1 MSQNKQQIS
10 TTEGKLCATVNFNW
24 FLKDAE
30 KFENGT
36 RSEPVPATFKALV
49 NGKEAF
55 EELHERIENAQH
67 SIDIAIWGFQ
77 PSMHFKRDGKSP
89 CIGDLLIQ
97 KALEGKKVRI
107 LVWSLPGNIQTFSE
121 ANLGN
126 KPGVW
131 LKDKVEG
138 VTSEQVDYDR
148 WWYEAIQGE
157 LDEVIVNAKT
167 DGIVHV
173 WEAHEIEKHEKL
185 VEFTKS
191 PKRTNLIYKNRK
203 VAPQNED
210 FKPRIL
216 PDGRKV
222 NHSFKDTEL
231 PDGKGTLTDGSYDFA
246 LKKFKSHH
254 QKTVLIDY
262 EIPELA
268 VGFVLEHNMV
278 DNYWD
283 DSNHSLKTT
292 LPNKGKNSPT
302 PLQDVSSIVTGQVLW
317 DINHNFC
324 QSWDRQNNKQWGKD
338 PVDIGITGKRQ
349 SFTRDHYQ
357 PNPSLVDD
365 SKLVMAQIVRTYD
378 QPDIE
383 DIMKVYLKNIKQTTS
398 YIYTENQYFRFP
410 PLVREFISH
419 WETIKNNGRTE
430 GPIHW
435 FTVTNSSDEGIGA
448 GTYTTNEM
456 FKLLGKQDVMPGVA
470 RNIKLNELETQ
481 LGMAKKREFRLY
493 NESMKAPTAEGK
505 TVAAAEFE
513 KNQQEI
519 QRIEKE
525 IGEIKEKQQIEEKK
539 TQEAGKAGSAKKE
552 GELNQIESSEL
563 GQEEPNLTK
572 ELGYEISDT
581 PGIKA
586 HICTLMPKDENGKY
600 VHTYKKNGKDT
611 PAEVYVHSKVT
622 IMDDVFTV
630 ISSANLNTRSMQVDT
645 ELGIIMEC
653 ADVAE
658 GLRKRLWDLH
668 TNKNSAANPDD
679 MHDYAV
685 AKKAFN
691 IWKDLIRA
699 SKDSIELK
707 IAPECALREFYRAD
721 PTVSRSD

>member
-36 RSEPVPATFKALV
+36 QSEPVPATFKALV

-55 EELHERIENAQH
+55 EELHDRIANAQH

-107 LVWSLPGNIQTFSE
+107 LVWSLPGDIQTFSE

-138 VTSEQVDYDR
+138 VTSAQVDYDR
-148 WWYEAIQGE
+148 WWYEAIRGNF
-157 LDEVIVNAKT
+157 DNVIRRS
-167 DGIVHV
+167 DIYGI
-173 WEAHEIEKHEKL
+173 IYTTKKFEKL

-191 PKRTNLIYKNRK
+191 SNRTNLVYKNRH
-203 VAPQNED
+203 VAKQENNYKD
-210 FKPRIL
+210 KTL
-216 PDGRKV
+216 PEEAQRLQKH
-222 NHSFKDTEL
+222 NFKDETL
-231 PDGKGTLTDGSYDFA
+231 PKNAYKYA
-246 LKKFKSHH
+246 LKYAPSHH

-435 FTVTNSSDEGIGA
+435 FTVTNSSDEGIGV

-470 RNIKLNELETQ
+470 RNIKLNELEAQ
-481 LGMAKKREFRLY
+481 LGMAKRSEVRLY

-505 TVAAAEFE
+505 AVAAAEFE

-525 IGEIKEKQQIEEKK
+525 IGEIKAKQHEEQK
-539 TQEAGKAGSAKKE
+539 TQEAGKAGPTKKE

-572 ELGYEISDT
+572 ELGYEVSDT

-653 ADVAE
+653 AEVAE

>member
-36 RSEPVPATFKALV
+36 QSEPVPATFKALV

-55 EELHERIENAQH
+55 EELHDRIANAQH

-107 LVWSLPGNIQTFSE
+107 LVWSLPGDIQTFSE

-131 LKDKVEG
+131 VKDKVEG
-138 VTSEQVDYDR
+138 VTSAQVDYDR
-148 WWYEAIQGE
+148 WWYEAIRGNF
-157 LDEVIVNAKT
+157 DNVIRRS
-167 DGIVHV
+167 DIYGI
-173 WEAHEIEKHEKL
+173 IYTTKKFEKL

-191 PKRTNLIYKNRK
+191 SNRTNLVYKNRH
-203 VAPQNED
+203 VAKQENNYKD
-210 FKPRIL
+210 KTL
-216 PDGRKV
+216 PEEAQRLQKH
-222 NHSFKDTEL
+222 NFKDETL
-231 PDGKGTLTDGSYDFA
+231 PKNAYKYA
-246 LKKFKSHH
+246 LKYAPSHH

-378 QPDIE
+378 QPNIE

-481 LGMAKKREFRLY
+481 LGMAKRSEVRLY

-505 TVAAAEFE
+505 AVAAAEFE

-525 IGEIKEKQQIEEKK
+525 IGEIKAKQHEEQK
-539 TQEAGKAGSAKKE
+539 TQEAEKAGPTKKE

-685 AKKAFN
+685 AKEAFKK
-691 IWKDLIRA
+691 WGKLIKA
-699 SKDSIELK
+699 SKEAVELK
-707 IAPECALREFYRAD
+707 NSPACALREFHRDD
-721 PTVSRSD
+721 PKVSRSD

>member
-1 MSQNKQQIS
+1 MSQNKQQVS
-10 TTEGKLCATVNFNW
+10 TTESKLCATVNFNW

-36 RSEPVPATFKALV
+36 QSEPVPATFKALV

-55 EELHERIENAQH
+55 EELHDRIANAQH
-67 SIDIAIWGFQ
+67 SIDNAIWGFQ
-77 PSMHFKRDGKSP
+77 PSMYFKRDGKSP

-107 LVWSLPGNIQTFSE
+107 LVWSLPGDIQTFSE

-138 VTSEQVDYDR
+138 VTSAQVDYDH
-148 WWYEAIQGE
+148 WWYEAIRGNF
-157 LDEVIVNAKT
+157 DDVIISS
-167 DGIVHV
+167 DIYGI
-173 WEAHEIEKHEKL
+173 IYTTKKFEKL

-191 PKRTNLIYKNRK
+191 SNRTNLVYKNRH
-203 VAPQNED
+203 VAKQENNYKD
-210 FKPRIL
+210 KTL
-216 PDGRKV
+216 PEEAQRLQKH
-222 NHSFKDTEL
+222 NFKDETL
-231 PDGKGTLTDGSYDFA
+231 PKNAYKYA
-246 LKKFKSHH
+246 LKYAPSHH

-283 DSNHSLKTT
+283 DSNHSLRTT
-292 LPNKGKNSPT
+292 LPNIGKNSPT

-324 QSWDRQNNKQWGKD
+324 QSWDRQNNKQWGND

-349 SFTRDHYQ
+349 AFTREHYQ

-410 PLVREFISH
+410 PLVREFIAY
-419 WETIKNNGRTE
+419 WEKIKNNGRTE

-435 FTVTNSSDEGIGA
+435 FTVTNSSDEGIGK

-456 FKLLGKQDVMPGVA
+456 FKLLGRQDVMPGVA
-470 RNIKLNELETQ
+470 RNVKLSELEAQ
-481 LGMAKKREFRLY
+481 LGMARKSEFRLY
-493 NESMKAPTAEGK
+493 NERMRAPTPEGK
-505 TVAAAEFE
+505 AVAAAEFE

-519 QRIEKE
+519 QKIEKE
-525 IGEIKEKQQIEEKK
+525 IGEIKAKQQIEEKK
-539 TQEAGKAGSAKKE
+539 TQEAEKAGSTKQE

-572 ELGYEISDT
+572 ELGYEVSDT

-586 HICTLMPKDENGKY
+586 HICTLMPKDEKGKY

-668 TNKNSAANPDD
+668 TNKNFAANPDD

-685 AKKAFN
+685 AEEAFRKWGELIKAN
-691 IWKDLIRA
+691 KRA
-699 SKDSIELK
+699 QKGNGVAK
-707 IAPECALREFYRAD
+707 CALREFYRAD

>member
-36 RSEPVPATFKALV
+36 QSEPVPATFKALV

-55 EELHERIENAQH
+55 EELHDRIANAQH

-107 LVWSLPGNIQTFSE
+107 LVWSLPGDIQTFSE

-131 LKDKVEG
+131 VKDKVEG
-138 VTSEQVDYDR
+138 VTSAQVDYDR
-148 WWYEAIQGE
+148 WWYEAIRGNF
-157 LDEVIVNAKT
+157 DNVIRRS
-167 DGIVHV
+167 DIYGI
-173 WEAHEIEKHEKL
+173 IYTTKKFEKL

-191 PKRTNLIYKNRK
+191 SNRTNLVYKNRH
-203 VAPQNED
+203 VAKQENNYKD
-210 FKPRIL
+210 KTL
-216 PDGRKV
+216 PEEAQRLQKH
-222 NHSFKDTEL
+222 NFKDETL
-231 PDGKGTLTDGSYDFA
+231 PKNAYKYA
-246 LKKFKSHH
+246 LKYAPSHH

-435 FTVTNSSDEGIGA
+435 FTVTNSSDEGIGV

-470 RNIKLNELETQ
+470 RNIKLNELEAQ

-505 TVAAAEFE
+505 AVANAEFE
-513 KNQQEI
+513 KNQKEI

-525 IGEIKEKQQIEEKK
+525 IGEIKAKQHEEQK
-539 TQEAGKAGSAKKE
+539 TQEAGKAGSTKKE
-552 GELNQIESSEL
+552 GELNQIESFEL

-572 ELGYEISDT
+572 ELGYEVSDT

-668 TNKNSAANPDD
+668 TNKNFAANPDD

-685 AKKAFN
+685 AVKTFEAWGK
-691 IWKDLIRA
+691 LIKA
-699 SKDSIELK
+699 SKRAQK
-707 IAPECALREFYRAD
+707 GNGVAKCALREFYRAD

>member
-55 EELHERIENAQH
+55 EELHDRIANAQH

-203 VAPQNED
+203 VAPQSED
-210 FKPRIL
+210 FKPRVL

-222 NHSFKDTEL
+222 NHSFEDTEL
-231 PDGKGTLTDGSYDFA
+231 PDGSYNFA

-262 EIPELA
+262 ETPELA

-338 PVDIGITGKRQ
+338 PVDIGITEKRKAF
-349 SFTRDHYQ
+349 SREHYQ
-357 PNPSLVDD
+357 PNPSLVND

-378 QPDIE
+378 QPNIE
-383 DIMKVYLKNIKQTTS
+383 DIMKVYLNNITQTTS

-410 PLVREFISH
+410 PLVREFIAY
-419 WETIKNNGRTE
+419 WETIKNKGRTK

-435 FTVTNSSDEGIGA
+435 FTVTNSSDEGIGV

-456 FKLLGKQDVMPGVA
+456 FKLLGRQEVMPGVA
-470 RNIKLNELETQ
+470 REI
-481 LGMAKKREFRLY
+481 KREELGVELGKCKVNQAILY
-493 NESMKAPTAEGK
+493 NLAIRSPTSGER
-505 TVAAAEFE
+505 AALEE
-513 KNQQEI
+513 KYEANEQEI
-519 QRIEKE
+519 KRIEKE
-525 IGEIKEKQQIEEKK
+525 IANIDLKQRKAEIKQAEQK
-539 TQEAGKAGSAKKE
+539 TQNNENSQHPNAIE
-552 GELNQIESSEL
+552 NQELS
-563 GQEEPNLTK
+563 QEEANLTK

-668 TNKNSAANPDD
+668 TNKNSAANLDD

-685 AKKAFN
+685 AKEAFKKWGKLIEAN
-691 IWKDLIRA
+691 KRSQKDGN
-699 SKDSIELK
+699 S
-707 IAPECALREFYRAD
+707 PECALREFSRDD
-721 PTVSRSD
+721 PKVSRSD

>member
-36 RSEPVPATFKALV
+36 QSEPVPATFKALV
-49 NGKEAF
+49 NGKEVF
-55 EELHERIENAQH
+55 EELHDRIANAQH

-107 LVWSLPGNIQTFSE
+107 LVWSLPGDIQTFSE

-138 VTSEQVDYDR
+138 VTSAQVDYDR
-148 WWYEAIQGE
+148 WWYEAIRGNF
-157 LDEVIVNAKT
+157 DNVIRRS
-167 DGIVHV
+167 DIYGI
-173 WEAHEIEKHEKL
+173 IYTTKKFEKL

-191 PKRTNLIYKNRK
+191 SNRTNLVYKNRH
-203 VAPQNED
+203 VAKQENNYKD
-210 FKPRIL
+210 KTL
-216 PDGRKV
+216 PEEAQRLQKH
-222 NHSFKDTEL
+222 NFKDETL
-231 PDGKGTLTDGSYDFA
+231 PKNAYKYA
-246 LKKFKSHH
+246 LKYAPSHH

-435 FTVTNSSDEGIGA
+435 FTVTNSSDEGIGV

-470 RNIKLNELETQ
+470 RNIKLNELEAQ

-505 TVAAAEFE
+505 AVAAAEFE

-525 IGEIKEKQQIEEKK
+525 IGEIKAKQHEEQK
-539 TQEAGKAGSAKKE
+539 TQEAGKAGPTKKE

-668 TNKNSAANPDD
+668 TNKNFAANPDD

-685 AKKAFN
+685 AEGAFKEWQRLINENKKN
-691 IWKDLIRA
+691 MGDK
-699 SKDSIELK
+699 SPK
-707 IAPECALREFYRAD
+707 CALREFYRAD

>member
-36 RSEPVPATFKALV
+36 QSEPVPATFKALV

-55 EELHERIENAQH
+55 EELHDRIANAQH

-107 LVWSLPGNIQTFSE
+107 LVWSLPGDIQTFSE

-138 VTSEQVDYDR
+138 VTSAQVDYDR
-148 WWYEAIQGE
+148 WWYEAIRGNF
-157 LDEVIVNAKT
+157 DNVIRRS
-167 DGIVHV
+167 DIYGI
-173 WEAHEIEKHEKL
+173 IYTTKKFEKL

-191 PKRTNLIYKNRK
+191 SNRTNLVYKNRH
-203 VAPQNED
+203 VAKQENNYKD
-210 FKPRIL
+210 KTL
-216 PDGRKV
+216 PEEAQRLQKH
-222 NHSFKDTEL
+222 NFKDETL
-231 PDGKGTLTDGSYDFA
+231 PKNAYKYA
-246 LKKFKSHH
+246 LKYAPSHH

-435 FTVTNSSDEGIGA
+435 FTVTNSSDEGIGV

-470 RNIKLNELETQ
+470 RNIKLNELEAQ

-505 TVAAAEFE
+505 AVAAAEFE

-525 IGEIKEKQQIEEKK
+525 IGEIKAKQHEEQK
-539 TQEAGKAGSAKKE
+539 TQEAGKAGPAKKE

-668 TNKNSAANPDD
+668 TNKNFAANPDD

-685 AKKAFN
+685 AVKTFEAWGK
-691 IWKDLIRA
+691 LIKA
-699 SKDSIELK
+699 SKRAQK
-707 IAPECALREFYRAD
+707 GNGVAKCALREFYRAD

>member
-36 RSEPVPATFKALV
+36 QSEPVPATFKALV

-55 EELHERIENAQH
+55 EELHDRIANAQH

-107 LVWSLPGNIQTFSE
+107 LVWSLPGDIQTFSE

-131 LKDKVEG
+131 VKDKVEG
-138 VTSEQVDYDR
+138 VTSAQVDYDR
-148 WWYEAIQGE
+148 WWYEAIRGNF
-157 LDEVIVNAKT
+157 DNVIRRS
-167 DGIVHV
+167 DIYGI
-173 WEAHEIEKHEKL
+173 IYTTKKFEKL

-191 PKRTNLIYKNRK
+191 SNRTNLVYKNRH
-203 VAPQNED
+203 VAKQENNYKD
-210 FKPRIL
+210 KTL
-216 PDGRKV
+216 PEEAQRLQKH
-222 NHSFKDTEL
+222 NFKDETL
-231 PDGKGTLTDGSYDFA
+231 PKNAYKYA
-246 LKKFKSHH
+246 LKYAPSHH

-435 FTVTNSSDEGIGA
+435 FTVTNSSDEGIGV

-470 RNIKLNELETQ
+470 RNIKLNELEAQ

-505 TVAAAEFE
+505 AVAAAEFE

-525 IGEIKEKQQIEEKK
+525 IGEIKAKQHEEQK
-539 TQEAGKAGSAKKE
+539 TQEAGKAGPAKKE

-622 IMDDVFTV
+622 IMDDVFTI

-668 TNKNSAANPDD
+668 TNKNFAANPDD

-685 AKKAFN
+685 AEEAFRKWGELIKAN
-691 IWKDLIRA
+691 KRA
-699 SKDSIELK
+699 QKGNGVAK
-707 IAPECALREFYRAD
+707 CALREFYRAA
-721 PTVSRSD
+721 PSVSKSD

>member
-36 RSEPVPATFKALV
+36 QSEPVPATFKALV

-55 EELHERIENAQH
+55 EELHDRIANAQH

-126 KPGVW
+126 KPGV
-131 LKDKVEG
+131 LKNKVAG
-138 VTSEQVDYDR
+138 VTSEQLDYDR
-148 WWYEAIQGE
+148 WWYEAIRGNF
-157 LDEVIVNAKT
+157 DNVIRRS
-167 DGIVHV
+167 DIYGI
-173 WEAHEIEKHEKL
+173 IYTTKKFEKL

-191 PKRTNLIYKNRK
+191 SNRTNLVYKNRH
-203 VAPQNED
+203 VAKQENNYKD
-210 FKPRIL
+210 KTL
-216 PDGRKV
+216 PEEAQRLQKH
-222 NHSFKDTEL
+222 NFKDETL
-231 PDGKGTLTDGSYDFA
+231 PKNAYKYA
-246 LKKFKSHH
+246 LKYAPSHH

-435 FTVTNSSDEGIGA
+435 FTVTNSSDEGIGV

-470 RNIKLNELETQ
+470 REI
-481 LGMAKKREFRLY
+481 KREELGVELGKCKVNQAILY
-493 NESMKAPTAEGK
+493 NLAIRSPTSGER
-505 TVAAAEFE
+505 AALEE
-513 KNQQEI
+513 KYEANEQEI
-519 QRIEKE
+519 KRIEKE
-525 IGEIKEKQQIEEKK
+525 IANIDLKQRKAEIKQAEQK
-539 TQEAGKAGSAKKE
+539 TQNNENIQHPNAIE
-552 GELNQIESSEL
+552 NQELS
-563 GQEEPNLTK
+563 QEEANLTK

-622 IMDDVFTV
+622 IMDDVFTI

-668 TNKNSAANPDD
+668 TNKNFAANPDD

-685 AKKAFN
+685 AEEAFRKWGELIKAN
-691 IWKDLIRA
+691 KRA
-699 SKDSIELK
+699 QKGNGVAK
-707 IAPECALREFYRAD
+707 CALREFYRAA
-721 PTVSRSD
+721 PSVSKSD

>member
-36 RSEPVPATFKALV
+36 QSEPVPATFKALV

-55 EELHERIENAQH
+55 EELHDRIANAQH

-107 LVWSLPGNIQTFSE
+107 LVWSLPGDIQTFSE

-131 LKDKVEG
+131 VKDKVEG
-138 VTSEQVDYDR
+138 VTSAQVDYDR
-148 WWYEAIQGE
+148 WWYEAIRGNF
-157 LDEVIVNAKT
+157 DNVIRRS
-167 DGIVHV
+167 DIYGI
-173 WEAHEIEKHEKL
+173 IYTTKKFEKL

-191 PKRTNLIYKNRK
+191 SNRTNLVYKNRH
-203 VAPQNED
+203 VAKQENNYKD
-210 FKPRIL
+210 KTL
-216 PDGRKV
+216 PEEAQRLQKH
-222 NHSFKDTEL
+222 NFKDETL
-231 PDGKGTLTDGSYDFA
+231 PKNAYKYA
-246 LKKFKSHH
+246 LKYAPSHH

-378 QPDIE
+378 QPNIE

-470 RNIKLNELETQ
+470 RNIKLNELEAQ

-563 GQEEPNLTK
+563 RQEEPNLTK

-668 TNKNSAANPDD
+668 TNKNFAANPDD

-685 AKKAFN
+685 AKEAFK
-691 IWKDLIRA
+691 IWQQLIE
-699 SKDSIELK
+699 KNKQLK
-707 IAPECALREFYRAD
+707 EKGGSPDCALREFYRAD

>member
-36 RSEPVPATFKALV
+36 QSEPVPATFKALV

-55 EELHERIENAQH
+55 EELHDRIANAQH

-107 LVWSLPGNIQTFSE
+107 LVWSLPGDIQTFSE

-131 LKDKVEG
+131 VKDKVEG
-138 VTSEQVDYDR
+138 VTSAQVDYDR
-148 WWYEAIQGE
+148 WWYEAIRGNF
-157 LDEVIVNAKT
+157 DNVIRRS
-167 DGIVHV
+167 DIYGI
-173 WEAHEIEKHEKL
+173 IYTTKKFEKL

-191 PKRTNLIYKNRK
+191 SNRTNLVYKNRH
-203 VAPQNED
+203 VAKQENNYKD
-210 FKPRIL
+210 KTL
-216 PDGRKV
+216 PEEAQRLQKH
-222 NHSFKDTEL
+222 NFKDETL
-231 PDGKGTLTDGSYDFA
+231 PKNAYKYA
-246 LKKFKSHH
+246 LKYAPSHH

-435 FTVTNSSDEGIGA
+435 FTVTNSSDEGIGV

-470 RNIKLNELETQ
+470 RNIKLNELEAQ

-505 TVAAAEFE
+505 AVAAAEFE

-525 IGEIKEKQQIEEKK
+525 IGEIKAKQHEEQK
-539 TQEAGKAGSAKKE
+539 TQEAGKAGPTKKE

-572 ELGYEISDT
+572 ELGYEVSDT

-622 IMDDVFTV
+622 IMDDVFTI

-668 TNKNSAANPDD
+668 TNKNFAANPDD

-685 AKKAFN
+685 AEEAFRKWGELIKAN
-691 IWKDLIRA
+691 KRA
-699 SKDSIELK
+699 QKGNGVAK
-707 IAPECALREFYRAD
+707 CALREFYRAA
-721 PTVSRSD
+721 PSVSKSD

>member
-36 RSEPVPATFKALV
+36 QSEPVPATFKALV

-55 EELHERIENAQH
+55 EELHDRIANAQH

-107 LVWSLPGNIQTFSE
+107 LVWSLPGDIQTFSE

-131 LKDKVEG
+131 VKDKVEG
-138 VTSEQVDYDR
+138 VTSAQVDYDR
-148 WWYEAIQGE
+148 WWYEAIRGNF
-157 LDEVIVNAKT
+157 DNVIRRS
-167 DGIVHV
+167 DIYGI
-173 WEAHEIEKHEKL
+173 IYTTKKFEKL

-191 PKRTNLIYKNRK
+191 SNRTNLVYKNRH
-203 VAPQNED
+203 VAKQENNYKD
-210 FKPRIL
+210 KTL
-216 PDGRKV
+216 PEEAQRLQKH
-222 NHSFKDTEL
+222 NFKDETL
-231 PDGKGTLTDGSYDFA
+231 PKNAYKYA
-246 LKKFKSHH
+246 LKYAPSHH

-435 FTVTNSSDEGIGA
+435 FTVTNSSDEGIGV

-470 RNIKLNELETQ
+470 RNIKLNELEAQ

-505 TVAAAEFE
+505 AVAAAEFE

-525 IGEIKEKQQIEEKK
+525 IGEIKAKQHEEQK
-539 TQEAGKAGSAKKE
+539 TQEAGKAGPAKKE

-622 IMDDVFTV
+622 IMDDVLTV

-668 TNKNSAANPDD
+668 TNKNFAANPDD

-685 AKKAFN
+685 AKEAFRK
-691 IWKDLIRA
+691 WGELIKA
-699 SKDSIELK
+699 SKEAVELK
-707 IAPECALREFYRAD
+707 NSPACALREFHRDD
-721 PTVSRSD
+721 PKVSRSD

>member
-36 RSEPVPATFKALV
+36 QSEPVPATFKALV

-55 EELHERIENAQH
+55 EELHDRIANAQH

-107 LVWSLPGNIQTFSE
+107 LVWSLPGDIQTFSE

-131 LKDKVEG
+131 VKDKVEG
-138 VTSEQVDYDR
+138 VTSAQVDYDR
-148 WWYEAIQGE
+148 WWYEAIRGNF
-157 LDEVIVNAKT
+157 DNVIRRS
-167 DGIVHV
+167 DIYGI
-173 WEAHEIEKHEKL
+173 IYTTKKFEKL

-191 PKRTNLIYKNRK
+191 SNRTNLVYKNRH
-203 VAPQNED
+203 VAKQENNYKD
-210 FKPRIL
+210 KTL
-216 PDGRKV
+216 PEEAQRLQKH
-222 NHSFKDTEL
+222 NFKDETL
-231 PDGKGTLTDGSYDFA
+231 PKNAYKYA
-246 LKKFKSHH
+246 LKYAPSHH

-292 LPNKGKNSPT
+292 LPNIGKNSPT

-324 QSWDRQNNKQWGKD
+324 QSWDRQNNKQWGND

-349 SFTRDHYQ
+349 AFTREHYQ
-357 PNPSLVDD
+357 PNPSLVDEC
-365 SKLVMAQIVRTYD
+365 KLVMAQIVRTYD

-410 PLVREFISH
+410 PLVREFIAY
-419 WETIKNNGRTE
+419 WEKIKNNGRTE

-435 FTVTNSSDEGIGA
+435 FTVTNSSDEGIGK

-470 RNIKLNELETQ
+470 RNIKLNELEAQ

-685 AKKAFN
+685 AKEAFKKWGKLIEAN
-691 IWKDLIRA
+691 KRSQKDGN
-699 SKDSIELK
+699 S
-707 IAPECALREFYRAD
+707 PECALREFSRDD
-721 PTVSRSD
+721 PKVSRSD

>member
-36 RSEPVPATFKALV
+36 QSEPVPATFKALV

-55 EELHERIENAQH
+55 EELHDRIANAQH

-107 LVWSLPGNIQTFSE
+107 LVWSLPGDIQTFSE

-138 VTSEQVDYDR
+138 VTSAQVDYDR
-148 WWYEAIQGE
+148 WWYEAIRGNF
-157 LDEVIVNAKT
+157 DNVIRRS
-167 DGIVHV
+167 DIYGI
-173 WEAHEIEKHEKL
+173 IYTTKKFEKL

-191 PKRTNLIYKNRK
+191 SNRTNLVYKNRH
-203 VAPQNED
+203 VAKQENNYKD
-210 FKPRIL
+210 KTL
-216 PDGRKV
+216 PEEAQRLQKH
-222 NHSFKDTEL
+222 NFKDETL
-231 PDGKGTLTDGSYDFA
+231 PKYA
-246 LKKFKSHH
+246 LKYAPSHH

-435 FTVTNSSDEGIGA
+435 FTVTNSSDEGIGV

-470 RNIKLNELETQ
+470 RNIKLNELEAQ
-481 LGMAKKREFRLY
+481 LGMAKRSEVRLY

-505 TVAAAEFE
+505 AVAAAEFE

-525 IGEIKEKQQIEEKK
+525 IGEIKAKQHEEQK
-539 TQEAGKAGSAKKE
+539 TQEAGKAGPTKKE

-572 ELGYEISDT
+572 ELGYEVSDT

-653 ADVAE
+653 AEVAE

>member
-55 EELHERIENAQH
+55 EELHDRIANAQH

-107 LVWSLPGNIQTFSE
+107 LVWSLPGDIQTFSE

-138 VTSEQVDYDR
+138 VTSAQVDYDR
-148 WWYEAIQGE
+148 WWYEAIRGNF
-157 LDEVIVNAKT
+157 DNVIRRS
-167 DGIVHV
+167 DIYGI
-173 WEAHEIEKHEKL
+173 IYTTKKFEKL

-191 PKRTNLIYKNRK
+191 SNRTNLVYKNRH
-203 VAPQNED
+203 VAKQENNYKD
-210 FKPRIL
+210 KTL
-216 PDGRKV
+216 PEEAQRLQKH
-222 NHSFKDTEL
+222 NFKDETL
-231 PDGKGTLTDGSYDFA
+231 PKNAYKYA
-246 LKKFKSHH
+246 LKYAPSHH

-435 FTVTNSSDEGIGA
+435 FTVTNSSDEGIGV

-470 RNIKLNELETQ
+470 RNIKLNELEAQ
-481 LGMAKKREFRLY
+481 LGMAKRSEVRLY

-505 TVAAAEFE
+505 AVAAAEFE

-525 IGEIKEKQQIEEKK
+525 IGEIKAKQHEEQK
-539 TQEAGKAGSAKKE
+539 TQEAGKAGPTKKE

-572 ELGYEISDT
+572 ELGYEVSDT

>member
-1 MSQNKQQIS
+1 MSQNKQQVS
-10 TTEGKLCATVNFNW
+10 TTESKLCATVNFNW

-36 RSEPVPATFKALV
+36 QSKPVPATFKALV

-55 EELHERIENAQH
+55 EELHDRIANAQH

-107 LVWSLPGNIQTFSE
+107 LVWSLPGDIQTFSE

-131 LKDKVEG
+131 FKDKVEG
-138 VTSEQVDYDR
+138 VTSAQVDYDY
-148 WWYEAIQGE
+148 WWYEAIRGNF
-157 LDEVIVNAKT
+157 DDVIRRSDIYGIIYKT
-167 DGIVHV
+167 
-173 WEAHEIEKHEKL
+173 KKFEKL

-191 PKRTNLIYKNRK
+191 SNRTNLVYKNRH
-203 VAPQNED
+203 VAKQENNYKD
-210 FKPRIL
+210 KTL
-216 PDGRKV
+216 PEEAQRLQEH
-222 NHSFKDTEL
+222 NFKDETL
-231 PDGKGTLTDGSYDFA
+231 PKNAYKYA
-246 LKKFKSHH
+246 LKYAPSHH

-262 EIPELA
+262 EAPDIA

-292 LPNKGKNSPT
+292 LPNIGKNSPT

-324 QSWDRQNNKQWGKD
+324 QSWDRQNNKQWGND
-338 PVDIGITGKRQ
+338 PVDIGITEKRQ
-349 SFTRDHYQ
+349 AFTREHYQ
-357 PNPSLVDD
+357 PNPTLVDY

-410 PLVREFISH
+410 PLVREFITY

-435 FTVTNSSDEGIGA
+435 FTVTNSSDEGIGK

-456 FKLLGKQDVMPGVA
+456 FKLLGRQDVMPGVA
-470 RNIKLNELETQ
+470 RNVKLSELEAQ
-481 LGMAKKREFRLY
+481 LGMARKSEFRLY
-493 NESMKAPTAEGK
+493 NERMRAPTPEGK
-505 TVAAAEFE
+505 AVANAEFE
-513 KNQQEI
+513 KNRQEI
-519 QRIEKE
+519 QKIEKE
-525 IGEIKEKQQIEEKK
+525 IGEIKAKQQIEEKK
-539 TQEAGKAGSAKKE
+539 TQEAEKAGSTKKE

-586 HICTLMPKDENGKY
+586 HICTLMPKDEKGKY
-600 VHTYKKNGKDT
+600 VHTYKKNGKDI

-679 MHDYAV
+679 MYDYAV
-685 AKKAFN
+685 AKEAFK
-691 IWKDLIRA
+691 IWQQLIE
-699 SKDSIELK
+699 KNKQLK
-707 IAPECALREFYRAD
+707 EKGVSPDCALREFYRAD

>member
-36 RSEPVPATFKALV
+36 QSEPVPATFKALV

-55 EELHERIENAQH
+55 EELHDRIANAQH

-77 PSMHFKRDGKSP
+77 PSMYFKRDGKSP

-107 LVWSLPGNIQTFSE
+107 LVWSLPGDIQTFSE

-131 LKDKVEG
+131 VKDKVEG
-138 VTSEQVDYDR
+138 VTSAQVDYDR
-148 WWYEAIQGE
+148 WWYEAIRGNF
-157 LDEVIVNAKT
+157 DNVIRRS
-167 DGIVHV
+167 DIYGI
-173 WEAHEIEKHEKL
+173 IYTTKKFEKL

-191 PKRTNLIYKNRK
+191 SNRTNLVYKNRH
-203 VAPQNED
+203 VAKQENNYKD
-210 FKPRIL
+210 KTL
-216 PDGRKV
+216 PEEAQRLQKH
-222 NHSFKDTEL
+222 NFKDETL
-231 PDGKGTLTDGSYDFA
+231 PKNAYKYA
-246 LKKFKSHH
+246 LKYAPSHH

-410 PLVREFISH
+410 PLVREFIAY
-419 WETIKNNGRTE
+419 WEKIKNNGRTE

-435 FTVTNSSDEGIGA
+435 FTVTNSSDEGIGV

-470 RNIKLNELETQ
+470 RNIKLNELEAQ

-505 TVAAAEFE
+505 AVAAAEFE

-525 IGEIKEKQQIEEKK
+525 IGEIKAKQHEEQK
-539 TQEAGKAGSAKKE
+539 TQEAGKAGPTKKE

-572 ELGYEISDT
+572 ELGYEVSDT

-622 IMDDVFTV
+622 IMDDVFTI

-679 MHDYAV
+679 MHDYVVAV
-685 AKKAFN
+685 EAFDQ
-691 IWKDLIRA
+691 WLDLINKNKQA
-699 SKDSIELK
+699 KEK
-707 IAPECALREFYRAD
+707 NETPTCALREFYRAD

>member
-1 MSQNKQQIS
+1 MSQNKQQVS
-10 TTEGKLCATVNFNW
+10 TTESKLCATVNFNW

-36 RSEPVPATFKALV
+36 QSEPVPATFKALV

-55 EELHERIENAQH
+55 EELHDRIANAQH

-77 PSMHFKRDGKSP
+77 PSMYFKRDGKSP

-107 LVWSLPGNIQTFSE
+107 LVWSLPGDIQTFSE

-138 VTSEQVDYDR
+138 VTSAQVDYDH
-148 WWYEAIQGE
+148 WWYEAIRGNF
-157 LDEVIVNAKT
+157 DDVIISS
-167 DGIVHV
+167 DIYGI
-173 WEAHEIEKHEKL
+173 IYTTKKFEKL

-191 PKRTNLIYKNRK
+191 SNRTNLVYKNRH
-203 VAPQNED
+203 VAKQENNYKD
-210 FKPRIL
+210 KTL
-216 PDGRKV
+216 PEEAQRLQKH
-222 NHSFKDTEL
+222 NFKDETL
-231 PDGKGTLTDGSYDFA
+231 PKNAYKYA
-246 LKKFKSHH
+246 LKYAPSHH

-283 DSNHSLKTT
+283 DSNHSLRTT
-292 LPNKGKNSPT
+292 LPNIGKNSPT

-324 QSWDRQNNKQWGKD
+324 QSWDRQNNKQWGND

-349 SFTRDHYQ
+349 AFTREHYQ
-357 PNPSLVDD
+357 PNPSLVDEC
-365 SKLVMAQIVRTYD
+365 KLVMAQIVRTYD
-378 QPDIE
+378 QPNVE

-410 PLVREFISH
+410 PLVREFIAY
-419 WETIKNNGRTE
+419 WEKIKNNGRTE

-435 FTVTNSSDEGIGA
+435 FTVTNSSDEGIGK

-456 FKLLGKQDVMPGVA
+456 FKLLGRQDVMPGVA
-470 RNIKLNELETQ
+470 RNVKLSELEAQ
-481 LGMAKKREFRLY
+481 LGMARKSEFRLY
-493 NESMKAPTAEGK
+493 NERMRAPTPEGK
-505 TVAAAEFE
+505 AVANAEFE
-513 KNQQEI
+513 KNRQEI
-519 QRIEKE
+519 QKIEKE
-525 IGEIKEKQQIEEKK
+525 IGEIKAKQQIEEKK
-539 TQEAGKAGSAKKE
+539 TQEAEKAGSTKKE

-563 GQEEPNLTK
+563 RQEEPNLTK
-572 ELGYEISDT
+572 ELGYEVSDT

-586 HICTLMPKDENGKY
+586 HICTLMPKDEKGKY
-600 VHTYKKNGKDT
+600 VHTYKKDGKDT

-685 AKKAFN
+685 AEEAFRK
-691 IWKDLIRA
+691 WGELIKA
-699 SKDSIELK
+699 SKEAVELK
-707 IAPECALREFYRAD
+707 NSPTCALREFYRAD

>member
-36 RSEPVPATFKALV
+36 QSEPVPATFKALV

-55 EELHERIENAQH
+55 EELHDRIANAQH

-107 LVWSLPGNIQTFSE
+107 LVWSLPGDIQTFSE

-131 LKDKVEG
+131 VKDKVEG
-138 VTSEQVDYDR
+138 VTSAQVDYDR
-148 WWYEAIQGE
+148 WWYEAIRGNF
-157 LDEVIVNAKT
+157 DNVIRRS
-167 DGIVHV
+167 DIYGI
-173 WEAHEIEKHEKL
+173 IYTTKKFEKL

-191 PKRTNLIYKNRK
+191 SNRTNLVYKNRH
-203 VAPQNED
+203 VAKQENNYKD
-210 FKPRIL
+210 KTL
-216 PDGRKV
+216 PEEAQRLQKH
-222 NHSFKDTEL
+222 NFKDETL
-231 PDGKGTLTDGSYDFA
+231 PKNAYKYA
-246 LKKFKSHH
+246 LKYAPSHH

-435 FTVTNSSDEGIGA
+435 FTVTNSSDEGIGV

-470 RNIKLNELETQ
+470 RNIKLNELEAQ

-505 TVAAAEFE
+505 AVAAAEFE

-525 IGEIKEKQQIEEKK
+525 IGEIKAKQHEEQK
-539 TQEAGKAGSAKKE
+539 TQEAGKAGPAKKE

-668 TNKNSAANPDD
+668 TNKNFAANPDD

-685 AKKAFN
+685 AVKTFEAWGK
-691 IWKDLIRA
+691 LIKA
-699 SKDSIELK
+699 SKRAQK
-707 IAPECALREFYRAD
+707 GNGVAKCALREFYRAD

>member
-36 RSEPVPATFKALV
+36 QSEPVPATFKALV

-55 EELHERIENAQH
+55 EELHDRIANAQH

-107 LVWSLPGNIQTFSE
+107 LVWSLPGDIQTFSE

-131 LKDKVEG
+131 VKDKVEG
-138 VTSEQVDYDR
+138 VTSAQVDYDR
-148 WWYEAIQGE
+148 WWYEAIRGNF
-157 LDEVIVNAKT
+157 DNVIRRS
-167 DGIVHV
+167 DIYGI
-173 WEAHEIEKHEKL
+173 IYTTKKFEKL

-191 PKRTNLIYKNRK
+191 SNRTNLVYKNRH
-203 VAPQNED
+203 VAKQENNYKD
-210 FKPRIL
+210 KTL
-216 PDGRKV
+216 PEEAQRLQKH
-222 NHSFKDTEL
+222 NFKDETL
-231 PDGKGTLTDGSYDFA
+231 PKNAYKYA
-246 LKKFKSHH
+246 LKYAPSHH

-378 QPDIE
+378 QPNIE

-435 FTVTNSSDEGIGA
+435 FTVTNSSDEGIGV

-470 RNIKLNELETQ
+470 RNIKLNELEAQ

-505 TVAAAEFE
+505 AVAAAEFE

-525 IGEIKEKQQIEEKK
+525 IGEIKAKQHEEQK
-539 TQEAGKAGSAKKE
+539 TQEAEKAGPTKKE

-685 AKKAFN
+685 AKEAFKKWGKLIEAN
-691 IWKDLIRA
+691 KRSQKDGN
-699 SKDSIELK
+699 S
-707 IAPECALREFYRAD
+707 PECALREFSRDD
-721 PTVSRSD
+721 PKVSRSD

>member
-107 LVWSLPGNIQTFSE
+107 LVWSLPGDIQTFSE

-138 VTSEQVDYDR
+138 VTSAQVDYDR
-148 WWYEAIQGE
+148 WWYEAIRGNF
-157 LDEVIVNAKT
+157 DNVIRRS
-167 DGIVHV
+167 DIYGI
-173 WEAHEIEKHEKL
+173 IYTTKKFEKL

-191 PKRTNLIYKNRK
+191 SNRTNLVYKNRH
-203 VAPQNED
+203 VAKQENNYKD
-210 FKPRIL
+210 KTL
-216 PDGRKV
+216 PEEAQRLQKH
-222 NHSFKDTEL
+222 NFKDETL
-231 PDGKGTLTDGSYDFA
+231 PKNAYKYA
-246 LKKFKSHH
+246 LKYAPSHH

-435 FTVTNSSDEGIGA
+435 FTVTNSSDEGIGV

-470 RNIKLNELETQ
+470 RNIKLNELEAQ
-481 LGMAKKREFRLY
+481 LGMAKRSEVRLY

-505 TVAAAEFE
+505 AVAAAEFE

-525 IGEIKEKQQIEEKK
+525 IGEIKAKQQIEEKK
-539 TQEAGKAGSAKKE
+539 TQEAEKAGSTKKE

-586 HICTLMPKDENGKY
+586 HICTLMPKDEKGKY

-685 AKKAFN
+685 AEEAFRKWGELIKAN
-691 IWKDLIRA
+691 KRA
-699 SKDSIELK
+699 QKGNGVAK
-707 IAPECALREFYRAD
+707 CALREFYRAD

>member
-1 MSQNKQQIS
+1 MSQNKQQVS
-10 TTEGKLCATVNFNW
+10 TTESKLCATVNFNW

-36 RSEPVPATFKALV
+36 QSEPVPATFKALV

-55 EELHERIENAQH
+55 EELHDRIANAQH

-77 PSMHFKRDGKSP
+77 PSMYFKRDGKSP

-107 LVWSLPGNIQTFSE
+107 LVWSLPGDIQTFSE

-131 LKDKVEG
+131 FKDKVEG
-138 VTSEQVDYDR
+138 VTSAQVDYDY
-148 WWYEAIQGE
+148 WWYEAIRGNF
-157 LDEVIVNAKT
+157 DDVIRRSDIYGIIYKT
-167 DGIVHV
+167 
-173 WEAHEIEKHEKL
+173 KKFEKL

-191 PKRTNLIYKNRK
+191 SNRTNLVYKNRH
-203 VAPQNED
+203 VAKQENNYKD
-210 FKPRIL
+210 KTL
-216 PDGRKV
+216 PEEAQRLQKH
-222 NHSFKDTEL
+222 NFKDETL
-231 PDGKGTLTDGSYDFA
+231 PKNAYKYA
-246 LKKFKSHH
+246 LKYAPSHH

-292 LPNKGKNSPT
+292 LPNIGKNSPT

-324 QSWDRQNNKQWGKD
+324 QSWDRQNNKQWGND

-349 SFTRDHYQ
+349 AFTREHYQ
-357 PNPSLVDD
+357 PNPSLVDEC
-365 SKLVMAQIVRTYD
+365 KLVMAQIVRTYD
-378 QPDIE
+378 QPNVE

-410 PLVREFISH
+410 PLVREFIAY
-419 WETIKNNGRTE
+419 WEKIKNNGRTE

-470 RNIKLNELETQ
+470 RNIKLNELEAQ

-668 TNKNSAANPDD
+668 TNKNFAANPDD

-685 AKKAFN
+685 AEEAFRKWGELIKAN
-691 IWKDLIRA
+691 KRA
-699 SKDSIELK
+699 QKGNGVAK
-707 IAPECALREFYRAD
+707 CALREFYRAD

>member
-36 RSEPVPATFKALV
+36 QSEPVPATFKALV

-55 EELHERIENAQH
+55 EELHDRIANAQH

-107 LVWSLPGNIQTFSE
+107 LVWSLPGDIQTFSE

-131 LKDKVEG
+131 VKDKVEG
-138 VTSEQVDYDR
+138 VTSAQVDYDR
-148 WWYEAIQGE
+148 WWYEAIRGNF
-157 LDEVIVNAKT
+157 DNVIRRS
-167 DGIVHV
+167 DIYGI
-173 WEAHEIEKHEKL
+173 IYTTKKFEKL

-191 PKRTNLIYKNRK
+191 SNRTNLVYKNRH
-203 VAPQNED
+203 VAKQENNYKD
-210 FKPRIL
+210 KTL
-216 PDGRKV
+216 PEEAQRLQKH
-222 NHSFKDTEL
+222 NFKDETL
-231 PDGKGTLTDGSYDFA
+231 PKNAYKYA
-246 LKKFKSHH
+246 LKYAPSHH

-292 LPNKGKNSPT
+292 LPNIGKNSPT

-435 FTVTNSSDEGIGA
+435 FTVTNSSDEGIGV

-470 RNIKLNELETQ
+470 REI
-481 LGMAKKREFRLY
+481 KREELGVELGKCKVNQAILY
-493 NESMKAPTAEGK
+493 NLAIRSPTSGER
-505 TVAAAEFE
+505 AALEE
-513 KNQQEI
+513 KYEANEQEI
-519 QRIEKE
+519 KRIEKE
-525 IGEIKEKQQIEEKK
+525 IANIDLKQRKAEIKQAEQK
-539 TQEAGKAGSAKKE
+539 TQNNENIQHPNAIE
-552 GELNQIESSEL
+552 NQELS
-563 GQEEPNLTK
+563 QEEANLTK

-668 TNKNSAANPDD
+668 TNKNFAANPDD

-685 AKKAFN
+685 AKEAFRK
-691 IWKDLIRA
+691 WGELIKA
-699 SKDSIELK
+699 SKEAVELK
-707 IAPECALREFYRAD
+707 NSPACALREFHRDD
-721 PTVSRSD
+721 PKVSRSD

>member
-36 RSEPVPATFKALV
+36 QSEPVPATFKALV

-55 EELHERIENAQH
+55 EELHDRIANAQH

-107 LVWSLPGNIQTFSE
+107 LVWSLPGDIQTFSE

-131 LKDKVEG
+131 VKDKVEG
-138 VTSEQVDYDR
+138 VTSAQVDYDR
-148 WWYEAIQGE
+148 WWYEAIRGNF
-157 LDEVIVNAKT
+157 DNVIRRS
-167 DGIVHV
+167 DIYGI
-173 WEAHEIEKHEKL
+173 IYTTKKFEKL

-191 PKRTNLIYKNRK
+191 SNRTNLVYKNRH
-203 VAPQNED
+203 VAKQENNYKD
-210 FKPRIL
+210 KTL
-216 PDGRKV
+216 PEEAQRLQKH
-222 NHSFKDTEL
+222 NFKDETL
-231 PDGKGTLTDGSYDFA
+231 PKNAYKYA
-246 LKKFKSHH
+246 LKYAPSHH

-435 FTVTNSSDEGIGA
+435 FTVTNSSDEGIGV

-470 RNIKLNELETQ
+470 RNIKLNELEAQ

-505 TVAAAEFE
+505 AVAAAEFE

-525 IGEIKEKQQIEEKK
+525 IGEIKAKQHEEQK
-539 TQEAGKAGSAKKE
+539 TQEAGKAGPTKKE

-572 ELGYEISDT
+572 ELGYEVSDT

-679 MHDYAV
+679 MHDYEVTEGAFKEWQRLINEN
-685 AKKAFN
+685 KKN
-691 IWKDLIRA
+691 MGDK
-699 SKDSIELK
+699 SPK
-707 IAPECALREFYRAD
+707 CALREFYRAD

>member
-36 RSEPVPATFKALV
+36 QSEPVPATFKALV

-55 EELHERIENAQH
+55 EELHDRIANAQH

-107 LVWSLPGNIQTFSE
+107 LVWSLPGDIQTFSE

-138 VTSEQVDYDR
+138 VTSAQVDYDR
-148 WWYEAIQGE
+148 WWYEAIRGNF
-157 LDEVIVNAKT
+157 DNVIRRS
-167 DGIVHV
+167 DIYGI
-173 WEAHEIEKHEKL
+173 IYTTKKFEKL

-191 PKRTNLIYKNRK
+191 SNRTNLVYKNRH
-203 VAPQNED
+203 VAKQENNYKD
-210 FKPRIL
+210 KTL
-216 PDGRKV
+216 PEEAQRLQKH
-222 NHSFKDTEL
+222 NFKDETL
-231 PDGKGTLTDGSYDFA
+231 PKNAYKYA
-246 LKKFKSHH
+246 LKYAPSHH

-435 FTVTNSSDEGIGA
+435 FTVTNSSDEGIGV

-470 RNIKLNELETQ
+470 RNIKLNELEAQ
-481 LGMAKKREFRLY
+481 LGMAKRSEVRLY

-505 TVAAAEFE
+505 AVAAAEFE

-525 IGEIKEKQQIEEKK
+525 IGEIKAKQHEEQK
-539 TQEAGKAGSAKKE
+539 TQEAGKAGPTKKE

-572 ELGYEISDT
+572 ELGYEVSDT

>member
-36 RSEPVPATFKALV
+36 QSEPVPATFKALV

-55 EELHERIENAQH
+55 EELHDRIANAQH

-107 LVWSLPGNIQTFSE
+107 LVWSLPGDIQTFSE

-131 LKDKVEG
+131 VKDKVEG
-138 VTSEQVDYDR
+138 VTSAQVDYDR
-148 WWYEAIQGE
+148 WWYEAIRGNF
-157 LDEVIVNAKT
+157 DNVIRRS
-167 DGIVHV
+167 DIYGI
-173 WEAHEIEKHEKL
+173 IYTTKKFEKL

-191 PKRTNLIYKNRK
+191 SNRTNLVYKNRH
-203 VAPQNED
+203 VAKQENNYKD
-210 FKPRIL
+210 KTL
-216 PDGRKV
+216 PEEAQRLQKH
-222 NHSFKDTEL
+222 NFKDETL
-231 PDGKGTLTDGSYDFA
+231 PKNAYKYA
-246 LKKFKSHH
+246 LKYAPSHH

-435 FTVTNSSDEGIGA
+435 FTVTNSSDEGIGV

-470 RNIKLNELETQ
+470 REI
-481 LGMAKKREFRLY
+481 KREELGVELGKCKVNQAILY
-493 NESMKAPTAEGK
+493 NLAIRSPTSGER
-505 TVAAAEFE
+505 AALEE
-513 KNQQEI
+513 KYEANEQEI
-519 QRIEKE
+519 KRIEKE
-525 IGEIKEKQQIEEKK
+525 IANIDLKQRKAEIKQAEQK
-539 TQEAGKAGSAKKE
+539 TQNNENIQHPNAIE
-552 GELNQIESSEL
+552 NQELS
-563 GQEEPNLTK
+563 QEEANLTK

-668 TNKNSAANPDD
+668 TNKNFAANPDD

-685 AKKAFN
+685 AKEAFRK
-691 IWKDLIRA
+691 WGELIKA
-699 SKDSIELK
+699 SKEAVELK
-707 IAPECALREFYRAD
+707 NSPACALREFHRDD
-721 PTVSRSD
+721 PKVSRSD

>member
-36 RSEPVPATFKALV
+36 QSEPVPATFKALV

-55 EELHERIENAQH
+55 EELHDRIANAQH

-107 LVWSLPGNIQTFSE
+107 LVWSLPGDIQTFSE

-131 LKDKVEG
+131 VKDKVEG
-138 VTSEQVDYDR
+138 VTSAQVDYDR
-148 WWYEAIQGE
+148 WWYEAIRGNF
-157 LDEVIVNAKT
+157 DNVIRRS
-167 DGIVHV
+167 DIYGI
-173 WEAHEIEKHEKL
+173 IYTTKKFEKL

-191 PKRTNLIYKNRK
+191 SNRTNLVYKNRH
-203 VAPQNED
+203 VAKQENNYKD
-210 FKPRIL
+210 KTL
-216 PDGRKV
+216 PEEAQRLQKH
-222 NHSFKDTEL
+222 NFKDETL
-231 PDGKGTLTDGSYDFA
+231 PKNAYKYA
-246 LKKFKSHH
+246 LKYAPSHH

-378 QPDIE
+378 QPNIE

-470 RNIKLNELETQ
+470 RNIKLNELEAQ
-481 LGMAKKREFRLY
+481 LGMAKRSEVRLY

-505 TVAAAEFE
+505 AVAAAEFE

-525 IGEIKEKQQIEEKK
+525 IGEIKAKQHEEQK
-539 TQEAGKAGSAKKE
+539 TQEAGKAGPTKKE

-572 ELGYEISDT
+572 ELGYEVSDT

-685 AKKAFN
+685 AKEAFKKWGKLIEAN
-691 IWKDLIRA
+691 KRSQKDGN
-699 SKDSIELK
+699 S
-707 IAPECALREFYRAD
+707 PECALREFSRDD
-721 PTVSRSD
+721 PKVSRSD

>member
-36 RSEPVPATFKALV
+36 QSEPVPATFKALV

-55 EELHERIENAQH
+55 EELHDRIANAQH

-107 LVWSLPGNIQTFSE
+107 LVWSLPGDIQTFSE

-131 LKDKVEG
+131 VKDKVEG
-138 VTSEQVDYDR
+138 VTSAQVDYDR
-148 WWYEAIQGE
+148 WWYEAIRGNF
-157 LDEVIVNAKT
+157 DNVIRRS
-167 DGIVHV
+167 DIYGI
-173 WEAHEIEKHEKL
+173 IYTTKKFEKL

-191 PKRTNLIYKNRK
+191 SNRTNLVYKNRH
-203 VAPQNED
+203 VAKQENNYKD
-210 FKPRIL
+210 KTL
-216 PDGRKV
+216 PEEAQRLQKH
-222 NHSFKDTEL
+222 NFKDETL
-231 PDGKGTLTDGSYDFA
+231 PKNAYKYA
-246 LKKFKSHH
+246 LKYAPSHH

-435 FTVTNSSDEGIGA
+435 FTVTNSSDEGIGV

-470 RNIKLNELETQ
+470 RNIKLNELEAQ

-505 TVAAAEFE
+505 AVAAAEFE

-525 IGEIKEKQQIEEKK
+525 IGEIKAKQHEEQK
-539 TQEAGKAGSAKKE
+539 TQEAGKAGPAKKE

-668 TNKNSAANPDD
+668 TNKNFAANPDD

-685 AKKAFN
+685 AKEAFRK
-691 IWKDLIRA
+691 WGELIKA
-699 SKDSIELK
+699 SKEAVELK
-707 IAPECALREFYRAD
+707 NSPACALREFHRDD
-721 PTVSRSD
+721 PKVSRSD

>member
-1 MSQNKQQIS
+1 
-10 TTEGKLCATVNFNW
+10 
-24 FLKDAE
+24 
-30 KFENGT
+30 
-36 RSEPVPATFKALV
+36 
-49 NGKEAF
+49 
-55 EELHERIENAQH
+55 
-67 SIDIAIWGFQ
+67 
-77 PSMHFKRDGKSP
+77 
-89 CIGDLLIQ
+89 
-97 KALEGKKVRI
+97 
-107 LVWSLPGNIQTFSE
+107 
-121 ANLGN
+121 
-126 KPGVW
+126 
-131 LKDKVEG
+131 
-138 VTSEQVDYDR
+138 
-148 WWYEAIQGE
+148 
-157 LDEVIVNAKT
+157 
-167 DGIVHV
+167 
-173 WEAHEIEKHEKL
+173 
-185 VEFTKS
+185 
-191 PKRTNLIYKNRK
+191 
-203 VAPQNED
+203 
-210 FKPRIL
+210 
-216 PDGRKV
+216 
-222 NHSFKDTEL
+222 
-231 PDGKGTLTDGSYDFA
+231 
-246 LKKFKSHH
+246 
-254 QKTVLIDY
+254 
-262 EIPELA
+262 

-324 QSWDRQNNKQWGKD
+324 QSWDRQNNKQWGND

-349 SFTRDHYQ
+349 AFTREHYQ
-357 PNPSLVDD
+357 PNPSLVDEC
-365 SKLVMAQIVRTYD
+365 KLLMAQIVRTYD
-378 QPDIE
+378 QPNIE

-456 FKLLGKQDVMPGVA
+456 FKLLGRQEVMPGVA
-470 RNIKLNELETQ
+470 REI
-481 LGMAKKREFRLY
+481 KREELGVELGKCKVNQAILY
-493 NESMKAPTAEGK
+493 NLAIRSPTSGER
-505 TVAAAEFE
+505 AALEE
-513 KNQQEI
+513 KYEANEQEI
-519 QRIEKE
+519 KRIEKE
-525 IGEIKEKQQIEEKK
+525 IANIDLKQRKAEIKQAEQK
-539 TQEAGKAGSAKKE
+539 TQNNENIQHPNAIE
-552 GELNQIESSEL
+552 NQELS
-563 GQEEPNLTK
+563 QEEANLTK

-622 IMDDVFTV
+622 IMDDVFTI

-668 TNKNSAANPDD
+668 TNKNFAANPDD

-685 AKKAFN
+685 AEEAFRKWGELIKAN
-691 IWKDLIRA
+691 KRA
-699 SKDSIELK
+699 QKGNGVAK
-707 IAPECALREFYRAD
+707 CALREFYRAA
-721 PTVSRSD
+721 PSVSKSD

>member
-36 RSEPVPATFKALV
+36 QSEPVPATFKALV

-55 EELHERIENAQH
+55 EELHDRIANAQH

-107 LVWSLPGNIQTFSE
+107 LVWSLPGDIQTFSE

-131 LKDKVEG
+131 VKDKVEG
-138 VTSEQVDYDR
+138 VTSAQVDYDR
-148 WWYEAIQGE
+148 WWYEAIRGNF
-157 LDEVIVNAKT
+157 DNVIRRS
-167 DGIVHV
+167 DIYGI
-173 WEAHEIEKHEKL
+173 IYTTKKFEKL

-191 PKRTNLIYKNRK
+191 SNRTNLVYKNRH
-203 VAPQNED
+203 VAKQENNYKD
-210 FKPRIL
+210 KTL
-216 PDGRKV
+216 PEEAQRLQKH
-222 NHSFKDTEL
+222 NFKDETL
-231 PDGKGTLTDGSYDFA
+231 PKNAYKYA
-246 LKKFKSHH
+246 LKYAPSHH

-435 FTVTNSSDEGIGA
+435 FTVTNSSDEGIGK

-456 FKLLGKQDVMPGVA
+456 FKLLGRQDVMPGVA
-470 RNIKLNELETQ
+470 RNVKLSELEAQ
-481 LGMAKKREFRLY
+481 LGMARKSEFRLY
-493 NESMKAPTAEGK
+493 NERMRAPTPEGK
-505 TVAAAEFE
+505 AVANAEFE

-525 IGEIKEKQQIEEKK
+525 IGEIKAKQQIEEKK
-539 TQEAGKAGSAKKE
+539 TQEAEKAGSTKKE

-586 HICTLMPKDENGKY
+586 HICTLMPKDEKGKY

-685 AKKAFN
+685 AEEAFRKWGELIKAN
-691 IWKDLIRA
+691 KRA
-699 SKDSIELK
+699 QKGNGVAK
-707 IAPECALREFYRAD
+707 CALREFYRAD

>member
-1 MSQNKQQIS
+1 MSQNQQQVS
-10 TTEGKLCATVNFNW
+10 TTESKLCATVNFNW

-36 RSEPVPATFKALV
+36 QSKPVPATFKALV

-55 EELHERIENAQH
+55 EELHDRIANAQH

-107 LVWSLPGNIQTFSE
+107 LVWSLPGDIQTFSE

-131 LKDKVEG
+131 FKDKVEG
-138 VTSEQVDYDR
+138 VTSAQVDYDY
-148 WWYEAIQGE
+148 WWYEAIRGNF
-157 LDEVIVNAKT
+157 DDVIRRSDIYGIIYKT
-167 DGIVHV
+167 
-173 WEAHEIEKHEKL
+173 KKFEKL

-191 PKRTNLIYKNRK
+191 SNRTNLVYKNRH
-203 VAPQNED
+203 VAKQENNYKD
-210 FKPRIL
+210 KTL
-216 PDGRKV
+216 PEEAQRLQEH
-222 NHSFKDTEL
+222 NFKDETL
-231 PDGKGTLTDGSYDFA
+231 PKNAYKYA
-246 LKKFKSHH
+246 LKYAPSHH

-262 EIPELA
+262 EAPDIA

-292 LPNKGKNSPT
+292 LPNIGKNSPT

-349 SFTRDHYQ
+349 AFTREHYQ
-357 PNPSLVDD
+357 PNPLLVDY

-410 PLVREFISH
+410 PLVREFITY

-435 FTVTNSSDEGIGA
+435 FTVTNSSDEGIGK

-456 FKLLGKQDVMPGVA
+456 FKLLGRQDVMPGVA
-470 RNIKLNELETQ
+470 RNVKLSELEAQ
-481 LGMAKKREFRLY
+481 LGMARKSEFRLY
-493 NESMKAPTAEGK
+493 NERMRAPTPAGK
-505 TVAAAEFE
+505 AVAAAEFE

-519 QRIEKE
+519 QKIEKE
-525 IGEIKEKQQIEEKK
+525 IGEIKAKQHEEQK
-539 TQEAGKAGSAKKE
+539 TQEAGKAGSTKKE

-563 GQEEPNLTK
+563 RQEEPNLTK
-572 ELGYEISDT
+572 ELGYEVSDT

-600 VHTYKKNGKDT
+600 VHTYKKDGKDT

-668 TNKNSAANPDD
+668 TNKNFAANPDD

-685 AKKAFN
+685 AKEAFK
-691 IWKDLIRA
+691 IWQQLIE
-699 SKDSIELK
+699 KNKQLK
-707 IAPECALREFYRAD
+707 EKGVSPDCALREFYRAD

>member
-36 RSEPVPATFKALV
+36 QSEPVPATFKALV

-55 EELHERIENAQH
+55 EELHDRIANAQH

-107 LVWSLPGNIQTFSE
+107 LVWSLPGDIQTFSE

-138 VTSEQVDYDR
+138 VTSAQVDYDR
-148 WWYEAIQGE
+148 WWYEAIRGNF
-157 LDEVIVNAKT
+157 DNVIRRS
-167 DGIVHV
+167 DIYGI
-173 WEAHEIEKHEKL
+173 IYTTKKFEKL

-191 PKRTNLIYKNRK
+191 SNRTNLVYKNRH
-203 VAPQNED
+203 VAKQENNYKD
-210 FKPRIL
+210 KTL
-216 PDGRKV
+216 PEEAQRLQKH
-222 NHSFKDTEL
+222 NFKDETL
-231 PDGKGTLTDGSYDFA
+231 PKNAYKYA
-246 LKKFKSHH
+246 LKYAPSHH

-435 FTVTNSSDEGIGA
+435 FTVTNSSDEGIGV

-470 RNIKLNELETQ
+470 RNIKLNELEAQ

-505 TVAAAEFE
+505 AVAAAEFE

-525 IGEIKEKQQIEEKK
+525 IGEIKAKQHEEQK
-539 TQEAGKAGSAKKE
+539 TQEAGKAGPTKKE

-668 TNKNSAANPDD
+668 TNKNFAANPDD

-685 AKKAFN
+685 AEGAFKEWQRLINENKKN
-691 IWKDLIRA
+691 MGDK
-699 SKDSIELK
+699 SPK
-707 IAPECALREFYRAD
+707 CALREFYRAD

>member
-36 RSEPVPATFKALV
+36 QSEPVPATFKALV

-55 EELHERIENAQH
+55 EELHDRIANAQH

-107 LVWSLPGNIQTFSE
+107 LVWSLPGDIQTFSE

-131 LKDKVEG
+131 VKDKVEG
-138 VTSEQVDYDR
+138 VTSAQVDYDR
-148 WWYEAIQGE
+148 WWYEAIRGNF
-157 LDEVIVNAKT
+157 DNVIRRS
-167 DGIVHV
+167 DIYGI
-173 WEAHEIEKHEKL
+173 IYTTKKFEKL

-191 PKRTNLIYKNRK
+191 SNRTNLVYKNRH
-203 VAPQNED
+203 VAKQENNYKD
-210 FKPRIL
+210 KTL
-216 PDGRKV
+216 PEEAQRLQKH
-222 NHSFKDTEL
+222 NFKDETL
-231 PDGKGTLTDGSYDFA
+231 PKNAYKYA
-246 LKKFKSHH
+246 LKYAPSHH

-292 LPNKGKNSPT
+292 LPNIGKNSPT

-435 FTVTNSSDEGIGA
+435 FTVTNSSDEGIGV

-470 RNIKLNELETQ
+470 RNIKLNELEAQ

-525 IGEIKEKQQIEEKK
+525 IGEIKAKQHEEQK
-539 TQEAGKAGSAKKE
+539 TQEAGKAGPAKKE

-668 TNKNSAANPDD
+668 TNKNFAANPDD

-685 AKKAFN
+685 AKEAFK
-691 IWKDLIRA
+691 IWQQLIE
-699 SKDSIELK
+699 KNKQLK
-707 IAPECALREFYRAD
+707 EKGGSPDCALREFYRAD

>member
-36 RSEPVPATFKALV
+36 QSEPVPATFKALV

-55 EELHERIENAQH
+55 EELHDRIANAQH

-107 LVWSLPGNIQTFSE
+107 LVWSLPGDIQTFSE

-138 VTSEQVDYDR
+138 VTSAQVDYDR
-148 WWYEAIQGE
+148 WWYEAIRGNF
-157 LDEVIVNAKT
+157 DNVIRRS
-167 DGIVHV
+167 DIYGI
-173 WEAHEIEKHEKL
+173 IYTTKKFEKL

-191 PKRTNLIYKNRK
+191 SNRTNLVYKNRH
-203 VAPQNED
+203 VAKQENNYKD
-210 FKPRIL
+210 KTL
-216 PDGRKV
+216 PEEAQRLQKH
-222 NHSFKDTEL
+222 NFKDETL
-231 PDGKGTLTDGSYDFA
+231 PKNAYKYA
-246 LKKFKSHH
+246 LKYAPSHH

-435 FTVTNSSDEGIGA
+435 FTVTNSSDEGIGV

-470 RNIKLNELETQ
+470 RNIKLNELEAQ
-481 LGMAKKREFRLY
+481 LGMAKRSEVRLY

-505 TVAAAEFE
+505 AVAAAEFE

-525 IGEIKEKQQIEEKK
+525 IGEIKAKQHEEQK
-539 TQEAGKAGSAKKE
+539 TQEAEKAGSTKQE

-572 ELGYEISDT
+572 ELGYEVSDT

-685 AKKAFN
+685 AKEAFKKWGKLIEAN
-691 IWKDLIRA
+691 KRSQKDGN
-699 SKDSIELK
+699 S
-707 IAPECALREFYRAD
+707 PECALREFSRDD
-721 PTVSRSD
+721 PKVSRSD

>member
-55 EELHERIENAQH
+55 EELHDRIENAQH

-262 EIPELA
+262 EDPDLA

-338 PVDIGITGKRQ
+338 PVDIGITGKRKA
-349 SFTRDHYQ
+349 FTRDHYQ

-378 QPDIE
+378 QPNIE

-456 FKLLGKQDVMPGVA
+456 FKLLGRQEVMPGVA
-470 RNIKLNELETQ
+470 REI
-481 LGMAKKREFRLY
+481 KREELGVELGKCKVNQAILY
-493 NESMKAPTAEGK
+493 NLAIRSPTSGER
-505 TVAAAEFE
+505 AALEE
-513 KNQQEI
+513 KYEANEQEI
-519 QRIEKE
+519 KRIEKE
-525 IGEIKEKQQIEEKK
+525 IANIDLKQRKAEIKQAEQK
-539 TQEAGKAGSAKKE
+539 TQNNENIQHPNAIE
-552 GELNQIESSEL
+552 NQELS
-563 GQEEPNLTK
+563 QEEANLTK

-622 IMDDVFTV
+622 IMDDVFTI

-668 TNKNSAANPDD
+668 TNKNGAANPDD
-679 MHDYAV
+679 MHDYSI
-685 AKKAFN
+685 AKGAFDM
-691 IWKDLIRA
+691 WKDLIEENKKA
-699 SKDSIELK
+699 VESKRTPK
-707 IAPECALREFYRAD
+707 CALREFYRAD
-721 PTVSRSD
+721 PSVSKSD

>member
-1 MSQNKQQIS
+1 MSQNKQQVS
-10 TTEGKLCATVNFNW
+10 TTESKLCATVNFNW

-36 RSEPVPATFKALV
+36 QSEPVPATFKALV

-55 EELHERIENAQH
+55 EELHDRIANAQH

-77 PSMHFKRDGKSP
+77 PSMYFKRDGKSP

-107 LVWSLPGNIQTFSE
+107 LVWSLPGDIQTFSE

-138 VTSEQVDYDR
+138 VTSAQVDYDH
-148 WWYEAIQGE
+148 WWYEAIRGN
-157 LDEVIVNAKT
+157 LDDVIISS
-167 DGIVHV
+167 DIYGI
-173 WEAHEIEKHEKL
+173 IYTTKKFEKL

-191 PKRTNLIYKNRK
+191 SNRTNLVYKNRH
-203 VAPQNED
+203 VAKQENNYKD
-210 FKPRIL
+210 KTL
-216 PDGRKV
+216 PEEAQRLQKH
-222 NHSFKDTEL
+222 NFKDETL
-231 PDGKGTLTDGSYDFA
+231 PKNAYKYA
-246 LKKFKSHH
+246 LKYAPSHH

-292 LPNKGKNSPT
+292 LPNIGKNSPT

-324 QSWDRQNNKQWGKD
+324 QSWDRQNNKQWGND
-338 PVDIGITGKRQ
+338 PVDIGITEKRQ
-349 SFTRDHYQ
+349 AFTREHYQ
-357 PNPSLVDD
+357 PNLSLVDD

-410 PLVREFISH
+410 PLVREFIAY
-419 WETIKNNGRTE
+419 WEKIKNNGRTE

-435 FTVTNSSDEGIGA
+435 FTVTNSSDEGIGK

-456 FKLLGKQDVMPGVA
+456 FKLLGRQDVMPGVA
-470 RNIKLNELETQ
+470 RNVKLSELEAQ
-481 LGMAKKREFRLY
+481 LGMARKSEFRLY
-493 NESMKAPTAEGK
+493 NERMRAPTPEGK
-505 TVAAAEFE
+505 AVANAEFE

-519 QRIEKE
+519 QKIEKE
-525 IGEIKEKQQIEEKK
+525 IGEIKAKQQIEEKK
-539 TQEAGKAGSAKKE
+539 TQEAEKAGSTKQE

-572 ELGYEISDT
+572 ELGYEVSDT

-586 HICTLMPKDENGKY
+586 HICTLMPKDEKGKY
-600 VHTYKKNGKDT
+600 VHTYRKDGKDT

-668 TNKNSAANPDD
+668 TNKNFAANPDD

-685 AKKAFN
+685 AKEAFKK
-691 IWKDLIRA
+691 WGKLIKA
-699 SKDSIELK
+699 SKEAVELK
-707 IAPECALREFYRAD
+707 NSPTCALREFYRAD